1 MTLIQGKDEFLR
13 ARELRRVAAGIDPGA
28 VRTRIDAADEA
39 QVVAL
44 RDATAPT
51 LFGEGTVVVVD
62 DVQDADDAMAAAIGD
77 ALAEGSDDVWLVFL
91 HAGGVKGKRL
101 VDAVKAAGAEVIAIP
116 DLRAPAFVDQE
127 FRAHRRAATAEA
139 KVAILESVGD
149 TIGLLAAAVSQLCSD
164 VSADPI
170 DAEHVRL
177 YYGGLADV
185 PAYLIADAVWDRRP
199 ADAIGLLRRLMVA
212 ERSSSGPWV
221 VSSLSAGLRSTI
233 RVGSMPPGAGR
244 DAVARE
250 AGVPEWKVDPL
261 RRRWSRWD
269 QRRLA
274 AAVVDLGDADAAA
287 KGGVREDEAL
297 DEAQK
302 AWFMESLVGRL
313 SGRPD
318 DGPPDGQDPDNVT
331 GPDNE
336 KGRHPD
342 R

>member
-13 ARELRRVAAGIDPGA
+13 ARELHRVSATFDPA
-28 VRTRIDAADEA
+28 MVRTRIDAADEG
-39 QVVAL
+39 QVAAL

-51 LFGEGTVVVVD
+51 LFGDGTVLVVED
-62 DVQDADDAMAAAIGD
+62 IQDADDAMAAAIGD

-91 HAGGVKGKRL
+91 HVGGVKGKRL
-101 VDAVKAAGAEVIAIP
+101 VDLIKAAGAEVIAIP
-116 DLRAPAFVDQE
+116 ELKPPAFVDQE

-139 KVAILESVGD
+139 KVALLESVGE

-170 DAEHVRL
+170 DAEHVRQ
-177 YYGGLADV
+177 YYGGVADV
-185 PAYLIADAVWDRRP
+185 PAYLIADAVWDRSP
-199 ADAIGLLRRLMVA
+199 AEAIGLLRRLMVA

-221 VSSLSAGLRSTI
+221 VSSLSAGLRSMI
-233 RVGSMPPGAGR
+233 RVGSMPPGASR

-250 AGVPEWKVDPL
+250 AGVPEWKVDSL

-269 QRRLA
+269 QRTLA
-274 AAVVDLGDADAAA
+274 AAVVALGDADAAA

-302 AWFMESLVGRL
+302 AWFLESLVGRL

-318 DGPPDGQDPDNVT
+318 EST
-331 GPDNE
+331 GGRDESDNE
-336 KGRHPD
+336 KGRHRD